1 MEQTHQLIG
10 ELAAVIDSAG
20 SRQDGYRQAARE
32 VAGDATALERML
44 DTVASDRALAG
55 RIAADSTWHP
65 NGFAK
70 LNLHRH
76 DAPHFRLRLHVWP
89 GEDLAPTE
97 PECSN
102 IHNHRWDF
110 ASVVLAGGIHI
121 DEYEETSDFDDPK
134 TVPCR
139 RYSYESAEGS
149 PFGRLHAHG
158 TAALRLIGRYDYE
171 PADTHACATTTLH
184 TVVPFDWRF
193 TATLVVQGPDQSDAA
208 LVYQRLH
215 RQAVEDTG
223 LRLTTYEVTRLAD
236 MTLTEMAAARV

>member
-10 ELAAVIDSAG
+10 ELAAVIGGAARD
-20 SRQDGYRQAARE
+20 RDGYRQAARV
-32 VAGDATALERML
+32 VADDSTGLERLL
-44 DTVASDRALAG
+44 DTVASDRSLAR
-55 RIAADSTWHP
+55 RIADDSYWHP

-76 DAPHFRLRLHVWP
+76 HAPQFRLRLHVWP
-89 GEDLAPTE
+89 GEDLSPTE

-110 ASVVLAGGIHI
+110 SSVVLAGGIHI

-139 RYSYESAEGS
+139 RYSYEAAEGS
-149 PFGRLHAHG
+149 LFGSLHPHG
-158 TAALRLIGRYDYE
+158 TTALRLIGRYDYG
-171 PADTHACATTTLH
+171 PADTHSCVPTTLH

-193 TATLVVQGPDQSDAA
+193 TTTLVVQGPDQRDAA

-215 RQAVEDTG
+215 RQPVEDTG
-223 LRLTTYEVTRLAD
+223 LRLTTYEVMRLAD